1 MEPKEDHDQTVVEA
15 LGEIKVKVVRY
26 AWAFLC
32 GLAVFT
38 TSAGA
43 AYANF
48 QSKQVEFQ
56 TQVTMLTEDR
66 KNLTVAINELTSA
79 LREQRAHDLDQERRL
94 SRLEDKSQ
102 K

>member
-1 MEPKEDHDQTVVEA
+1 MNEVHDQTVVEV

-32 GLAVFT
+32 GLVVFT

-48 QSKQVEFQ
+48 QAKQVEFQ
-56 TQVTMLTEDR
+56 TQVAGLIQDR
-66 KNLTVAINELTSA
+66 KDLANAINELTSA
-79 LREQRAHDLDQERRL
+79 LREQRAHDLDQERRI
-94 SRLEDKSQ
+94 SRLENTVTK
-102 K
+102 